1 MSVDKDFLIS
11 NINLENEYISYLEN
25 MDVNNRVEFK
35 DPQMEKYIYSHFF
48 NKKFKNKIKE
58 FDVTDILSK
67 IKSRFFE
74 KEENKYLPQANSDNV
89 YINDE
94 DYFEN
99 NDNNIFESNVNSLN
113 NNYDDDYENYDYN
126 NINSSIDKKEN
137 IDEDNVDYEPNID
150 DIVNN
155 ILYAAQ
161 SGIENEGN
169 VVKKEQSTQ
178 NFKIVD
184 EKTSFDNEDSLQENY
199 IAADTI
205 EKEEDKVIFDLNN
218 INSSNDKV
226 IENIN
231 LEINKEY
238 NTNTFDNR
246 IDSNT
251 IFNTSDS
258 LTNDITN
265 NTDLSFEEKTN
276 VEEKTFERT
285 NERRRVRRGA
295 MHILDE

>member
-1 MSVDKDFLIS
+1 M
-11 NINLENEYISYLEN
+11 
-25 MDVNNRVEFK
+25 
-35 DPQMEKYIYSHFF
+35 
-48 NKKFKNKIKE
+48 
-58 FDVTDILSK
+58 
-67 IKSRFFE
+67 
-74 KEENKYLPQANSDNV
+74 
-89 YINDE
+89 
-94 DYFEN
+94 
-99 NDNNIFESNVNSLN
+99 
-113 NNYDDDYENYDYN
+113 
-126 NINSSIDKKEN
+126 
-137 IDEDNVDYEPNID
+137 
-150 DIVNN
+150 
-155 ILYAAQ
+155 
-161 SGIENEGN
+161 
-169 VVKKEQSTQ
+169 VKKEQSTQ